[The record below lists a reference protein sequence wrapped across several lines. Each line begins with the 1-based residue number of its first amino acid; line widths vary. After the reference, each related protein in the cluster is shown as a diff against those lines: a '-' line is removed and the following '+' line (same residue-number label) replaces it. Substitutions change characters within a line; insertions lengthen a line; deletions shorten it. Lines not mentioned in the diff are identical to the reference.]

1 MRNKC
6 LSFQEVLHLQ
16 VIVPLVLGWNSI
28 MKTTLLQILVQLEVI
43 LVSLTVSFRIKNP
56 KLIILFIFFYVYFH
70 SDLQDSADIAEFL
83 ANFLRRIVKKRDQKL
98 ILENNFINKN
108 SDDFYVLQLCFFDI
122 FGLVIQK

>member
-1 MRNKC
+1 MTDFGGQTFG
-6 LSFQEVLHLQ
+6 LSE
-16 VIVPLVLGWNSI
+16 
-28 MKTTLLQILVQLEVI
+28 LEVQPFKSI
-43 LVSLTVSFRIKNP
+43 LAFE
-56 KLIILFIFFYVYFH
+56 H

-108 SDDFYVLQLCFFDI
+108 SDDFYVLQLWFFDI

>member
-1 MRNKC
+1 
-6 LSFQEVLHLQ
+6 
-16 VIVPLVLGWNSI
+16 
-28 MKTTLLQILVQLEVI
+28 MKTGILLLD
-43 LVSLTVSFRIKNP
+43 
-56 KLIILFIFFYVYFH
+56 H